1 MCIWQHNISAKYLKI
16 AAPHIS
22 GTLTKIFNQSG
33 GQRQNAIITDQY
45 LCFRVFLRYMNL
57 LQIRPLLIM
66 HKKLKSEAILIGS
79 KHAVKNAPDLQII
92 MDGRL
97 LKQCEDFKYLGVYI
111 DNTLSWNKHI
121 TYLASRI
128 YPKLKML
135 NRIAPFLSQRVL
147 LNIYKQTILP
157 IVDYGCIVWGDC
169 GKNNSQRLERLQNQ
183 AMRTILSTNRNTCSQ
198 EMRSK
203 LSLLSLESRR
213 RFLRLNLRS
222 AFHTRDF
229 RDSTLLN
236 IVVTKTKMG
245 QTSFKC
251 TAAREWNLLPKDIRE
266 IQSLSKF
273 KAILFEYFLEHDK
286 SNHLCST
293 WILFSASQILLCVFA
308 AVPSVPG
315 YEHLFNFTKLAKY
328 GKNAQRQLDETGR
341 FPI

>member
-1 MCIWQHNISAKYLKI
+1 
-16 AAPHIS
+16 
-22 GTLTKIFNQSG
+22 
-33 GQRQNAIITDQY
+33 
-45 LCFRVFLRYMNL
+45 
-57 LQIRPLLIM
+57 
-66 HKKLKSEAILIGS
+66 
-79 KHAVKNAPDLQII
+79 
-92 MDGRL
+92 
-97 LKQCEDFKYLGVYI
+97 
-111 DNTLSWNKHI
+111 
-121 TYLASRI
+121 
-128 YPKLKML
+128 ML

-213 RFLRLNLRS
+213 RFLRLNLVFKIIHNITCPQQLENYLLKRS

-236 IVVTKTKMG
+236 IVATKTKMG

-251 TAAREWNLLPKDIRE
+251 TIAREWNLLPKDIRE

-273 KAILFEYFLEHDK
+273 KAIVFEYFLEHDK
-286 SNHLCST
+286 SNHLCS
-293 WILFSASQILLCVFA
+293 L
-308 AVPSVPG
+308 
-315 YEHLFNFTKLAKY
+315 K
-328 GKNAQRQLDETGR
+328 
-341 FPI
+341 